1 MSQLDT
7 SLHEEKGWG
16 ALDALPGNP
25 LIWVL
30 IISELLVFGA
40 FFLGYIVARALDPQ
54 MFNDSQLQLDR
65 LLGGLNTMVLIT
77 SGYLAAQ
84 AVRLRAEDKIGAS
97 RRWLAGAMGVGSVFL
112 IIKAIEYGDKIE
124 QGIGLETNTFFTLFF
139 LMTGFHMLHVVLG
152 LIILA
157 IVGVHNSL
165 ENMETGTAFWHMVD
179 LIWIILYPL
188 VYLIR

>member
-1 MSQLDT
+1 MSQLDAN
-7 SLHEEKGWG
+7 SHEEKGWG
-16 ALDALPGNP
+16 ALDSLPGNP

-84 AVRLRAEDKIGAS
+84 AVRLRAENKIGAS

-112 IIKAIEYGDKIE
+112 VIKAIEYGDKIE

-157 IVGVHNSL
+157 IVGIHNSL
-165 ENMETGTAFWHMVD
+165 ENLETGTAFWHMVD

>member
-1 MSQLDT
+1 MSQLDVT
-7 SLHEEKGWG
+7 PHEEKGWG

-65 LLGGLNTMVLIT
+65 LLGGLNTMVLVT

-97 RRWLAGAMGVGSVFL
+97 RRWLAGAMGIGSVFL